1 MKMNSREKLR
11 KFADL
16 ERGSIF
22 IATATASNHFCIKT
36 FEKYEGDQPD
46 IDSFVVL
53 SPGLLD
59 YNGEPGVL
67 GNEVIHDGPVLEIEG
82 VKLSVSTEPSDIQFD
97 SGYSPSAGS
106 VFVFSTGT
114 YLSVKSNYGDRL
126 LNVESG
132 ELVERPPEL
141 KHAKIGS
148 WRLVRPV
155 NRDIE
160 ELATH
165 PSS

>member
-11 KFADL
+11 NFAEL
-16 ERGSIF
+16 KHGSIF
-22 IATATASNHFCIKT
+22 VASISGSSHLCVKGILKVS
-36 FEKYEGDQPD
+36 EDQPGSD
-46 IDSFVVL
+46 WVVVL
-53 SPGLLD
+53 SPGLAD
-59 YNGEPGVL
+59 YGGEPGLIDSSLVQ
-67 GNEVIHDGPVLEIEG
+67 NAVVLEMEG
-82 VKLSVSTEPSDIQFD
+82 VKLVPSSDPSDIQFD

-114 YLSVKSNYGDRL
+114 YLSVKTNSDHLL

-132 ELVERPPEL
+132 ELVVRPPEL